1 MKKTL
6 RFTALIAVMALAF
19 AACDKPDN
27 PNGNGGS
34 QDNND
39 PKERVIV
46 YKVGQSE
53 NRQTLETEGDWDALL
68 DVFCS
73 QAQNGQTVTFYNM
86 DQTTYYQHHGEKGA
100 KAAKTFST
108 TDRAAMKAWMKEREK
123 EGLTVVVTYDNG
135 TWNGVAYASAPPAT
149 VSGTVVGTWHFVCS
163 VVSHVALDGSLT
175 GSDLYVP
182 EEGGGS
188 MYYTFYDDGTMTLTI
203 NGVGGTSATDN
214 STWTLGSDGELC
226 SDLLPSGACWNVNWI
241 TDNTM
246 IMSRAD
252 FGTEEGDL
260 LYQLQF
266 EKE

>member
-1 MKKTL
+1 MKKRL
-6 RFTALIAVMALAF
+6 IFTALVTVMTLAF
-19 AACDKPDN
+19 AACDKPN
-27 PNGNGGS
+27 
-34 QDNND
+34 NND
-39 PKERVIV
+39 PNGGEVNNDPIERVIV
-46 YKVGQSE
+46 YTVGQTE
-53 NRQTLETEGDWDALL
+53 NRQTLETEGEWDALL
-68 DVFCS
+68 DMLCN
-73 QAQNGQTVTFYNM
+73 QAQNGQTVTFFNM
-86 DQTTYYQHHGEKGA
+86 DQTTYYQHNGTKGT
-100 KAAKTFST
+100 KSKTFST
-108 TDRAAMKAWMKEREK
+108 TDREAMKAWMKEREK

-149 VSGTVVGTWHFVCS
+149 VSGDIVGTWHFVCS
-163 VVSHVALDGSLT
+163 VVSHIDQNGSLT
-175 GSDLYVP
+175 SSDLYVP
-182 EEGGGS
+182 EDGGGS